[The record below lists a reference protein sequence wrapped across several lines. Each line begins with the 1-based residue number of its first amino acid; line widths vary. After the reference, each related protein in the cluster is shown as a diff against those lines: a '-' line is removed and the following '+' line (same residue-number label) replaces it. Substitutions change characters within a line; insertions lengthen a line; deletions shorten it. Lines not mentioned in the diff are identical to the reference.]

1 MQLGG
6 HNGLDVG
13 RSAQQA
19 TYVYNLVLHVRGY
32 ALKSGLRPMRSIV
45 LIVKNTPIRRVS
57 HHEYNIS
64 QCLQSAVSLPLKT
77 AIRFASIRVRFKNE

>member
-45 LIVKNTPIRRVS
+45 LINPI
-57 HHEYNIS
+57 
-64 QCLQSAVSLPLKT
+64 CLDLC
-77 AIRFASIRVRFKNE
+77 